1 VTLETGIDIKV
12 VAIKAK
18 IQLGPPS
25 LIFIQAM
32 MYMTYRHIAR
42 GKGFNP
48 SIIPIITAMPLPPL
62 NLRKIDQLLAII

>member
-1 VTLETGIDIKV
+1 MTLEIGIDIKV
-12 VAIKAK
+12 VANKAI

-25 LIFIQAM
+25 LIFVQAM
-32 MYMTYRHIAR
+32 IYMTYKHIAR

-62 NLRKIDQLLAII
+62 NLRKMDQLLAII